1 MKKPFTL
8 IALGLLPLLLSSQI
22 PQAFNY
28 QAVVRDANGPVQN
41 ATVDIKVDILQNGV
55 PIYCEEHND
64 QPTGQLGIV
73 NLKIG
78 LGMQCSGSSFSDI
91 DWSAGQFQL
100 EVSLN
105 GQPMG
110 AAADI
115 VAVPVALYAQ
125 NSGDSHWVKNG
136 TDISYDEGKIGVGTN
151 TPNFLLDVEAPG
163 ITGKTTMARFWR
175 PGENT
180 FLINEY
186 GGSTNLVQLAVIN
199 AEQNLSL
206 VTSSG
211 NSLDE
216 TTSTGIYIKSG
227 GNVGIGNINPLAKL
241 HINEPDATLTGGG
254 GILLGE
260 INGDNLVIDRNEI
273 MARHDGGTGQLNLQN
288 DGGDLRVHG
297 GSFVVKDNGYV
308 GIGTTS
314 PEYKLHIKKSN
325 ADAQIKL
332 ERTGNNAGYS
342 TIGGNGDGFVVGHF
356 GNSGSYQRDLIVHH
370 GGMAEVKCIQINGG
384 CDIKENLNSLENL
397 EPGDV
402 VVIDEKN
409 PGNIRRTTETYDKKV
424 AGVISG
430 ANGINPG
437 ISLSQEDV
445 LDGDYPLTM
454 LGRVYVKVTGKVEVG
469 DMLTTSPKPGFAMS
483 AKDYSKANGTV
494 VGKAMTA
501 NDGGE
506 GMVLVL
512 VNLQ

>member
-28 QAVVRDANGPVQN
+28 QAVVRDANGPIQN
-41 ATVDIKVDILQNGV
+41 GTVDIKIDILQNGV
-55 PIYCEEHND
+55 SIYCEEHKN
-64 QPTGQLGIV
+64 QPTGQWGIV

-78 LGMQCSGSSFSDI
+78 LGMQCSGGIFSDI

-100 EVSLN
+100 EVYLN
-105 GQPMG
+105 GEPMG
-110 AAADI
+110 PAADI

-125 NSGDSHWVKNG
+125 NSGDSYWVKNG

-163 ITGKTTMARFWR
+163 ETGKTTMARFWR

-186 GGSTNLVQLAVIN
+186 GGSDNLVQLAVIN

-211 NSLDE
+211 NSLNE

-241 HINEPDATLTGGG
+241 HINEPDATLAGGG
-254 GILLGE
+254 GLLLGD

-273 MARHDGGTGQLNLQN
+273 MARHDGGIGQLNLQN

-297 GSFVVKDNGYV
+297 GSFVVKDNGNV
-308 GIGTTS
+308 GIGT
-314 PEYKLHIKKSN
+314 PNPGEKLDVRGTTKTRC
-325 ADAQIKL
+325 L
-332 ERTGNNAGYS
+332 EIT
-342 TIGGNGDGFVVGHF
+342 
-356 GNSGSYQRDLIVHH
+356 
-370 GGMAEVKCIQINGG
+370 GG
-384 CDIKENLNSLENL
+384 CDIKEDLNSLENL

-402 VVIDEKN
+402 VVIDENN
-409 PGNIRRTTETYDKKV
+409 PGNIRRTTEAYDKKA

-483 AKDYSKANGTV
+483 ARDYSKANGAV
-494 VGKAMTA
+494 VGKAMTG